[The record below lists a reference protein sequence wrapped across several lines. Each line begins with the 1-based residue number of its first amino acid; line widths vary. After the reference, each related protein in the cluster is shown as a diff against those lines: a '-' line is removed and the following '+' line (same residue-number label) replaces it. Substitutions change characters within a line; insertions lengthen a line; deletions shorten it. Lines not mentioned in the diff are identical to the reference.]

1 VNDDVALTFETAGA
15 TDLDT
20 MAELW
25 VRAHTARTTRSGQAF
40 DNLSVTGTTR
50 DILRARIGA
59 AGAWFVLVRK
69 RGQVVGMAHGLPA
82 RERDGEGEVVPGLM
96 HLSMVA
102 VDPDHW
108 GRGIGYQLTEHALRR
123 AQRSGFEKVQLWT
136 HQTNLRARRLYE
148 SLGFLLAGREKLD
161 ERGESIVLYGLA
173 FPPGS

>member
-1 VNDDVALTFETAGA
+1 VSDALAITFETAGV

-25 VRAHTARTTRSGQAF
+25 VRAHAVRSIVTTVDVAA
-40 DNLSVTGTTR
+40 TR

-59 AGAWFVLVRK
+59 AGAWFVLVRE
-69 RGQVVGMAHGLPA
+69 RELVVGMAHGLPA
-82 RERDGEGEVVPGLM
+82 RERDGEGDVVPGLM

-123 AQRSGFEKVQLWT
+123 AQGSGFEKIQLWT

-148 SLGFLLAGREKLD
+148 SLGFLLAGREKRD
-161 ERGESIVLYGLA
+161 ERGESIVLYVLA
-173 FPPGS
+173 FAPGS